1 MESTVNS
8 QVKGPLMLQVS
19 VNLET
24 AYWSELIDTVPVW
37 LKKKNEITSE
47 KLSSLAKFRAGAEL

>member
-37 LKKKNEITSE
+37 LKKNEITSE

>member
-37 LKKKNEITSE
+37 LKKK
-47 KLSSLAKFRAGAEL
+47 